1 VGALNR
7 SGYAGG
13 MFAAPWAAVGLFAL
27 GVAVGT
33 AGTLIGAGGGF
44 LLVPVLLVLHPH
56 EPPENLTS
64 LSLSVVFFNA
74 LSGTAAYARMKRV
87 DYRSGIMFAAAAIP
101 GAIAGAMVTSFLPR
115 RTFDTIFG
123 IVLTLAGGALLLAR
137 PRPDASAAP
146 LPHPGRSHR
155 VIVESDGTRHEYSFR
170 PEVGIALS
178 VVVGFASSLLGIGG
192 GIIHVPALIYLLGF
206 PAHIATATS
215 HFILVF
221 MALAG
226 TSVHIA
232 NGALAHGFQRAAWLC
247 AGAVL
252 GAQLGARLSTRV
264 NGKWIVR
271 FLAVALLFVGVR
283 ILVGAR

>member
-1 VGALNR
+1 
-7 SGYAGG
+7 
-13 MFAAPWAAVGLFAL
+13 MFAALWSGAGLFAL

-33 AGTLIGAGGGF
+33 GGTLIGAGGGF
-44 LLVPVLLVLHPH
+44 LLVPVLLLLHPH

-64 LSLSVVFFNA
+64 LSLTVVFFNA
-74 LSGTAAYARMKRV
+74 LSGTIAYARMKRV
-87 DYRSGIMFAAAAIP
+87 DYRSGLMFAAAAIP
-101 GAIAGAMVTSFLPR
+101 GAIAGAMVTSYLPR

-137 PRPDASAAP
+137 PRPEATAAP
-146 LPHPGRSHR
+146 PGALPGRSHR
-155 VIVESDGTRHEYSFR
+155 VIVEQDGTRHEYSFR
-170 PEVGIALS
+170 PELGIALS

-226 TSVHIA
+226 TSVHLA

-247 AGAVL
+247 AGAIL
-252 GAQLGARLSTRV
+252 GAQVGARLSTRV
-264 NGKWIVR
+264 KGKWIVR
-271 FLAVALLFVGVR
+271 LLAVALLFVGVR
-283 ILVGAR
+283 ILVGSR